1 MADKTEILDAIEALA
16 VHCRPPMMEI
26 SARALWLR
34 DWCADLAEF
43 PLDAIATACRKWR
56 HSGATKFPTPGQL
69 LPLVRDSL
77 PVEKTGE
84 VRVWS
89 PASQSEFAAMS
100 VRDKIR
106 ELTILAHEQRTK
118 AGPMFRNTTAPG
130 SLAKVSG
137 KHLEPHELPL
147 AYRVHTEEA
156 ERLEAEIGRLRK
168 ILRTPFQQAA
178 E

>member
-1 MADKTEILDAIEALA
+1 MAEKTEIADAIEALA
-16 VHCRPPMMEI
+16 VHCRPPLMSVEQ
-26 SARALWLR
+26 RLLWLR
-34 DWCADLAEF
+34 DWCSDLAQF
-43 PLDAIATACRKWR
+43 PLDAITNAARKWR
-56 HSGATKFPTPGQL
+56 HSGATKFPTAGQF
-69 LPLVRDSL
+69 LPMVRDSL
-77 PVEKTGE
+77 PVEKTGG
-84 VRVWS
+84 VQIWRH
-89 PASQSEFAAMS
+89 ASEDEFRAMS